1 MMKQRENLSKLFVDI
16 VHCARV
22 GDYAAA
28 ASLLNRALLLVQV
41 ELSRGTVPADVLA
54 QATRH
59 LDEMFQA
66 QKRGDWVGFA
76 DALEFSFSGF
86 WHDHFSAPC

>member
-1 MMKQRENLSKLFVDI
+1 MIKQQENLSQLFVDI
-16 VHCARV
+16 VHHARV
-22 GDYAAA
+22 GDYGSSS
-28 ASLLNRALLLVQV
+28 SLLNRALLLVQA
-41 ELSRGTVPADVLA
+41 ELSSGAVPADILA
-54 QATRH
+54 QATHH